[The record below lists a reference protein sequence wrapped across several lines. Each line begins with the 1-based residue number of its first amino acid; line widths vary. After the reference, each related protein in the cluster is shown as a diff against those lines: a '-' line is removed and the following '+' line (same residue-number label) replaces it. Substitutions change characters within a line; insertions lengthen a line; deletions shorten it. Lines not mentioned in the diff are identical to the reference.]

1 MMKTLPDKKTLDI
14 FWTVAT
20 SSSLE
25 SGTRPHYG
33 FADLLYDYLTD
44 NLKNKYGVELCYE
57 PQREEG
63 TSEET

>member
-1 MMKTLPDKKTLDI
+1 MKTLPDKKALDI
-14 FWTVAT
+14 MWTVAT

-57 PQREEG
+57 PQRKES
-63 TSEET
+63 TTQET